1 MKDIQSGKTAA
12 HANNLFSQNETFSI
26 AIDEERCIG
35 CGFCREHLS
44 SVIYY
49 DGYTA
54 RIDPEQAGLL
64 AENEILQRRA
74 EDAEADCP
82 AGSFTVNR
90 HTSRTAGSQADAHAD
105 AHTGFSG

>member
-64 AENEILQRRA
+64 AENEILLKRA

-82 AGSFTVNR
+82 AGSFTVTP
-90 HTSRTAGSQADAHAD
+90 HTSRAAGTQADAHAD